1 MKNKLTKLTTII
13 IASIFGFGLFSLAPT
28 AYATDDVCNS
38 NAPQAVRDAAGC
50 NGTDDQLPGFI
61 INILNGIIAVSGLV
75 AVIFV
80 VIGGVNYM
88 TSAGDTGKL
97 EKAKKTIL
105 YACIG
110 MAVTVLSFA
119 IVNFTITNIIGG
131 QRSSDN
137 SEQDDDENDSDNT
150 TPNANSANTPT
161 QETE

>member
-1 MKNKLTKLTTII
+1 MKNKLIKLTAII
-13 IASIFGFGLFSLAPT
+13 IASVLGFGLFGLAPST
-28 AYATDDVCNS
+28 YAADDICS
-38 NAPQAVRDAAGC
+38 SKNAPQAVKDAAGC

-75 AVIFV
+75 AVIFI

-88 TSAGDTGKL
+88 TSAGDTSKV

-110 MAVTVLSFA
+110 LAITALAFA

-131 QRSSDN
+131 QRQSNN
-137 SEQDDDENDSDNT
+137 SQQNNN
-150 TPNANSANTPT
+150 NAGS
-161 QETE
+161 